1 MKANLIL
8 LRENG
13 NDLDEVILD
22 LPSQAGQPLCVST
35 LSFLLNRPS
44 RDICMALNRLQK
56 YHEVQISKVTARRM
70 QFWEVKQA

>member
-1 MKANLIL
+1 MEVSLIL

-13 NDLDEVILD
+13 NELEEAILE
-22 LPSQAGQPLCVST
+22 LLSQAGQPLCVST

-56 YHEVQISKVTARRM
+56 YRDVQISKVTARRM